1 MNSPWPLGNV
11 PIHRVGVAA
20 KAGKSLDRVNPVG
33 AFQCADRNC
42 GALLRLA
49 GAMPLVVIPL
59 VLSVGLVAEDRLD
72 PSGAKSPIRFEFRPI
87 NFVLEHG
94 ETLRKHAPET
104 MAGGVAVFD
113 FDNDLDPDIFFANGA
128 EMPSLEKTDERY
140 WNRLLANDG
149 NANFTDVTEAA
160 GLAGIGFATG
170 VSTGDYND
178 DGNEDLFVAAVHRYT
193 LYRNEG
199 DGRFTD
205 VTEDAGLS
213 WMDPEHG
220 PLWGVDSAWLDFDGD
235 GHLDL
240 FIVNYLAWDPATE
253 RVCDDYCHPKVYPG
267 TPNSLYRNNGDG
279 TFTDVSASVGISRHV
294 GKGMAAAVADFDR
307 DGDPDIFV
315 PNDKMF
321 NFLFL
326 NADGAAFREIAF
338 DAAVALPESGM
349 YISGMGGDFR
359 DWDNDGLADIV
370 FAALEYETFPLFRNT
385 GKGDFEEVTAS
396 SGLAA
401 QSKSMAGYAPILAD
415 FDDDGWKDLFVS
427 CGHVQ
432 STEEFGGVLNVDQ
445 HNAVFKTLP
454 DGRVRALVEESGLAS
469 QPPAR
474 HRGAAYG
481 DFDRD
486 GRLDI
491 VVTALGAPAE
501 LWLNRSPGD
510 HHWIE
515 LLLLTPGTEVRIE
528 TAGGTQFN
536 HVAPSVGYAS
546 SSSVPLHFGLGDHPT
561 VGKIEIRWP
570 SGKTR
575 VMEEVVANRVI
586 DLREN

>member
-1 MNSPWPLGNV
+1 M
-11 PIHRVGVAA
+11 
-20 KAGKSLDRVNPVG
+20 
-33 AFQCADRNC
+33 
-42 GALLRLA
+42 ALLGFPTVHCFVLA
-49 GAMPLVVIPL
+49 AQN
-59 VLSVGLVAEDRLD
+59 RLD
-72 PSGAKSPIRFEFRPI
+72 SNGAESPIRFEHGRI
-87 NFVLEHG
+87 DFVLEHG
-94 ETLRKHAPET
+94 ETTRKHAPET

-113 FDNDLDPDIFFANGA
+113 FDSDLDSDIFFANGA
-128 EMPSLEKTDERY
+128 DMPSLEKTDERY
-140 WNRLLANDG
+140 WNRLFSNDG
-149 NANFTDVTEAA
+149 TGSFTDVTEAA

-170 VSTGDYND
+170 VSAADYNN
-178 DGNEDLFVAAVHRYT
+178 DGYEDLFVGGVHRYT
-193 LYRNEG
+193 LYRNRG

-205 VTEDAGLS
+205 VTEEAGLN
-213 WMDPEHG
+213 WTDPEHG
-220 PLWGVDSAWLDFDGD
+220 PLWAVDSAWLDFDGD

-253 RVCDDYCHPKVYPG
+253 RVCDDYCHPKMYDG

-279 TFTDVSASVGISRHV
+279 TFSDVSASVGISQHI
-294 GKGMAAAVADFDR
+294 GKGMAAAVADFDL

-326 NADGAAFREIAF
+326 NSEGAAYREIAF
-338 DAAVALPESGM
+338 EAAVALPESGM

-385 GKGDFEEVTAS
+385 GNGDFEEVTRS
-396 SGLAA
+396 SGLTAE
-401 QSKSMAGYAPILAD
+401 SKSMAGYAPILAD
-415 FDDDGWKDLFVS
+415 FDNDGWKDLFVS

-432 STEEFGGVLNVDQ
+432 STREFGGVLNVKQ

-454 DGRVRALVEESGLAS
+454 NGTLRSLVKESGLAA

-486 GRLDI
+486 GRLDV

-501 LWLNRSPGD
+501 LWFNRSPGD
-510 HHWIE
+510 QHWIE
-515 LLLLTPGTEVRIE
+515 LILSIPGTEVRIE

-546 SSSVPLHFGLGDHPT
+546 SSSVPLHFGLGDHST
-561 VGKIEIRWP
+561 VAEIEIRWP
-570 SGKTR
+570 SAKTR
-575 VMEEVVANRVI
+575 LIQDVVANQVI
-586 DLREN
+586 DLRDH